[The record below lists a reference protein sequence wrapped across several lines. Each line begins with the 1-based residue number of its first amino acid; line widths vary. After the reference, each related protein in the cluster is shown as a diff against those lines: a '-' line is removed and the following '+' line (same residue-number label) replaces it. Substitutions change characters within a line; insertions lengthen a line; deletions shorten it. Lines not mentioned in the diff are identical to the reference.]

1 MPDMPIYEFDGRV
14 PAISAAAYIAPTA
27 VIVGDVTIGPDCYVG
42 HGAILRGDY
51 GTIVIGAATA
61 IEEGVIVHARPQD
74 RTVIG
79 ERVTVGH
86 GAMIHNATVHD
97 GATIGMRAVVS
108 DFSVVGEGAL
118 IGELSLVK
126 RGQQVP
132 ARAIAVGAPVR
143 VIGEVGLAQSDMAV
157 WAKELYVDLAHRY
170 EAALREI
177 PRAQVRAP
185 EESAPKPR

>member
-1 MPDMPIYEFDGRV
+1 MMPVMPIYEFDGRV
-14 PAISAAAYIAPTA
+14 PAISTAAYIAPSA
-27 VIVGDVTIGPDCYVG
+27 IVIGDVTIGPDCYIG

-79 ERVTVGH
+79 DRVTVGH
-86 GAMIHNATVHD
+86 GAMIHNTTVRD

-132 ARAIAVGAPVR
+132 AKAIAVGAPAR
-143 VIGEVGLAQSDMAV
+143 IIGEVGPEQSDMAV
-157 WAKELYVDLAHRY
+157 WAKELYVDLARRY
-170 EAALREI
+170 PTALREVS
-177 PRAQVRAP
+177 REQVRDPAAQK
-185 EESAPKPR
+185 SA